1 MNRLRMWLQI
11 RQMCVESD
19 NSWFLSHDI
28 PQKALKTL
36 GSEWITSEIN
46 GELAGFML
54 TTEGGHYIYFALV
67 KEKYRRQGVLRGM
80 VASEKLQ
87 GRIELDSLFEEEH
100 IWKKLGFVWNGTMS
114 GTMHRLIVPSDKLLS
129 PLERGSKPS
138 PKY

>member
-11 RQMCVESD
+11 RQMCVESE
-19 NSWFLSHDI
+19 NSWFLSHEI

-54 TTEGGHYIYFALV
+54 TVGHYIYFALV

-80 VASEKLQ
+80 VAKLQ

-100 IWKKLGFVWNGTMS
+100 IWKKLGFVWNGTMN
-114 GTMHRLIVPSDKLLS
+114 GTMHRLTA
-129 PLERGSKPS
+129 LESSFKPPRYIE

>member
-1 MNRLRMWLQI
+1 MLT
-11 RQMCVESD
+11 SD
-19 NSWFLSHDI
+19 N
-28 PQKALKTL
+28 
-36 GSEWITSEIN
+36 
-46 GELAGFML
+46 
-54 TTEGGHYIYFALV
+54 GHYIYFALV

-114 GTMHRLIVPSDKLLS
+114 GTMHRLTLPES
-129 PLERGSKPS
+129 GFKPPRYIE

>member
-19 NSWFLSHDI
+19 NSWFLSHEI

-36 GSEWITSEIN
+36 GREWITSEIN

-54 TTEGGHYIYFALV
+54 TVGHYIYFALV

-80 VASEKLQ
+80 VASILRQSRDGVYRKLQ
-87 GRIELDSLFEEEH
+87 GKIELDSLFEEEH

-114 GTMHRLIVPSDKLLS
+114 GTMHRLIVPSD
-129 PLERGSKPS
+129 GT
-138 PKY
+138 